1 MTVPADTMVLGA
13 GTGNLLLSKRLAPAM
28 CRRQFL
34 LSPGRSQS
42 DDKSSY
48 SLTRFISIVT
58 S

>member
-13 GTGNLLLSKRLAPAM
+13 GTGNLLLSRD
-28 CRRQFL
+28 L
-34 LSPGRSQS
+34 LQPCAGDSFFCHRVSQS

-48 SLTRFISIVT
+48 SLTRFMSIVT